1 MCNNCPTGEKGE
13 MGTHGYIPTNLL
25 DRIALLEY
33 ANVKYPNGNVVEIG
47 VASGCFTKQILA
59 TYKSLSKLH
68 IIDSWQYQEEGYID
82 PCNLSQETQDERYR
96 QIKEDLKDEPRV
108 NIIRAWS
115 LDSVSQFEDE
125 SIDFLYLDA
134 NHSYAACKE
143 DLEAWYPKI
152 KKGGTFSG
160 HDYCNGDGVG
170 HGVKKAVD
178 EFAQKNGLT
187 VGSTTNEFC
196 RPEGVYGA
204 GWEGF
209 SFYFEKHM

>member
-1 MCNNCPTGEKGE
+1 MQ
-13 MGTHGYIPTNLL
+13 

-33 ANVKYPNGNVVEIG
+33 ANDKYPNGNVVEIG
-47 VASGCFTKQILA
+47 VASGCFTKQILS
-59 TYKSLSKLH
+59 TYKSLSKLS
-68 IIDSWQYQEEGYID
+68 IIDSWRFQEEGYID

-96 QIKEDLKDEPRV
+96 QIQEDLKDEPRV
-108 NIIRAWS
+108 EIIRAWS
-115 LDSVSQFEDE
+115 NEAVSRFEDN
-125 SIDFLYLDA
+125 SIQFLYLDA
-134 NHSYAACKE
+134 NHSYNASKA
-143 DLEAWYPKI
+143 DLGLWFPKI
-152 KKGGTFSG
+152 AVGGMFAG

-178 EFAQKNGLT
+178 EFAAFNGLT

-209 SFYFEKHM
+209 SFYFTKTG